1 MSTFKKLSSLDIR
14 SKIERKGSQ
23 DYLSWSNAW
32 ALLKSEYPEA
42 NRIIYEDP
50 HTGLNFFTDGKTC
63 YVKVGVIVNGIEH
76 IDYLPVMDF
85 KNKSIPVDN
94 VTSFDVNKTI
104 QRATA
109 KAIAMHGLG
118 LTLWSGEDVPELQ
131 AQKKTEPKAYDLNIG
146 DGNWEKVLKYV
157 AANKHLGLEPILK
170 QLGTKYKLTTKVK
183 SEIKKHVGNTGEAK
197 K

>member
-1 MSTFKKLSSLDIR
+1 MSVYKKLSSLDVK
-14 SKIERKGSQ
+14 SKVERKGSQ

-32 ALLKSEYPEA
+32 AMLKNEFDTA

-50 HTGLNFFTDGKTC
+50 HTGLNFFTDGKTA
-63 YVKVGVIVNGIEH
+63 YVKVGVVVEGIEH

-85 KNKSIPVDN
+85 RNNSIKVDD

-118 LTLWSGEDVPELQ
+118 LTLWSGEDVPELT
-131 AQKKTEPKAYDLNIG
+131 ATKAAEPKAYTLELG
-146 DGNWEKVLKYV
+146 DENWDKVLRYI
-157 AANKHLGLEPILK
+157 AANKDNGLEAILK
-170 QLGTKYKLTTKVK
+170 TLGTKYKITP
-183 SEIKKHVGNTGEAK
+183 SIKKEIQKAVK
-197 K
+197 

>member
-1 MSTFKKLSSLDIR
+1 MSVYKKLSSLDIK
-14 SKIERKGSQ
+14 SKVERKGSQ

-32 ALLKSEYPEA
+32 AMLKNEFDTA

-50 HTGLNFFTDGKTC
+50 HTGLNFFTDGKTA
-63 YVKVGVIVNGIEH
+63 YVKVGVVVDGLEH

-85 KNKSIPVDN
+85 RNNSIKVDD

-118 LTLWSGEDVPELQ
+118 LTLWSGEDVPELTT
-131 AQKKTEPKAYDLNIG
+131 ATPISPKEYVLELG
-146 DGNWEKVLKYV
+146 DDNWDKVVRYI
-157 AANKHLGLEPILK
+157 AANKDKGLEAILK
-170 QLGTKYKLTTKVK
+170 QLGTKYKITPAIKK
-183 SEIKKHVGNTGEAK
+183 EIQKEIK
-197 K
+197 

>member
-1 MSTFKKLSSLDIR
+1 MSTFKKLSSLDVR
-14 SKIERKGSQ
+14 SKVERKGTQ

-32 ALLKSEYPEA
+32 GMLKSEYPSA
-42 NRIIYEDP
+42 NRTIYEDP
-50 HTGLNFFTDGKTC
+50 HTGLNFFTDGKTA
-63 YVKVGVIVNGIEH
+63 YVKVGVTVEGLEH

-85 KNKSIPVDN
+85 RNNSLPLDK

-131 AQKKTEPKAYDLNIG
+131 ATAKTEPKAYTLDIG
-146 DGNWEKVLKYV
+146 DARWDKVLGYIGQEHKKGV
-157 AANKHLGLEPILK
+157 DFEVILK
-170 QLGTKYKLTTKVK
+170 KIGEKYKLTQKVK
-183 SEIKKHVGNTGEAK
+183 NELKKAVQ
-197 K
+197 

>member
-1 MSTFKKLSSLDIR
+1 MSVYKRLSSLDVK
-14 SKIERKGSQ
+14 SKVERKGSQ

-32 ALLKSEYPEA
+32 AMLKNEFDTA

-50 HTGLNFFTDGKTC
+50 HTGLNFFTDGKTA
-63 YVKVGVIVNGIEH
+63 YVKVGVVVEGIEH

-85 KNKSIPVDN
+85 RNNSIPVDS

-118 LTLWSGEDVPELQ
+118 LTLWSGEDVPELVT
-131 AQKKTEPKAYDLNIG
+131 APKAEPKGFNLELG
-146 DGNWEKVLKYV
+146 DANWEKVLKYV
-157 AANKHLGLEPILK
+157 VANKEKGLEVILK
-170 QLGTKYKLTTKVK
+170 QLGTKYKLTPA
-183 SEIKKHVGNTGEAK
+183 IKKEIQKAAK
-197 K
+197 